1 MSKWTTGILADYV
14 GDMAQTRLDAAIA
27 GAAAN
32 VLIDLIGCAA
42 GGFDSAAAEATRQT
56 VVRLYADGP
65 AVIWF
70 GSAHRR
76 AEGAA
81 MANSTAASALDLDD
95 GHRRAGGH
103 PGAAIVPTVLAV
115 GPTAGGS
122 PGASGRE
129 LIAAIAAG
137 YEVAVR
143 IAAARDFKRLDT
155 LSTGRWCAYGTV
167 AAAGLLGR
175 DDPVTLAQAFAIAG
189 VLSPGLSAAGYS
201 TVMGN
206 QAKEGIPWA
215 VMTGLTALE
224 MARRGFTGPLDILD
238 HPDYFDA
245 AAITAGLGT
254 GSALQ
259 SVYFKPYACCRWIHS
274 ALDAIINLVKD
285 HHLAADDIQTVDV
298 FTFERTLRLNNYAD
312 PATLE
317 GAQYSLPFCLAVA
330 AVGGA
335 EALMPFSPD
344 WLQRPDIV
352 ALARRVN
359 LHIDPELDA
368 GFPAETGARVC
379 LQTAGGVLEKTVR
392 HPFGDPA
399 NPIDKIRLTAKFKKL
414 SAGVISP
421 QDQLDLLALID
432 RLADLAD
439 IAQIMD
445 CLRGSDAGD
454 APLRRSNKDNCTKFQ
469 LK

>member
-1 MSKWTTGILADYV
+1 MSKWTTRILADYV
-14 GDMAQTRLDAAIA
+14 GDMAQTRPAAAVA
-27 GAAAN
+27 GAVAN
-32 VLIDLIGCAA
+32 ALIDLIGCAA
-42 GGFDSAAAEATRQT
+42 GGFDSAAARAMRQT
-56 VVRLYADGP
+56 VVQLYADGP
-65 AVIWF
+65 AAIWF
-70 GSAHRR
+70 GSTHRR

-81 MANSTAASALDLDD
+81 MANSCAASALDLDD

-103 PGAAIVPTVLAV
+103 PGAAIVPAVLAV
-115 GPTAGGS
+115 GPTAGVS
-122 PGASGRE
+122 AGASGQD

-137 YEVAVR
+137 YEVGVR
-143 IAAARDFKRLDT
+143 VAAARDFKRLDT

-175 DDPVTLAQAFAIAG
+175 DDPATLAQAFAIAG

-224 MARRGFTGPLDILD
+224 LARRGFTGPLDILD
-238 HPDYFDA
+238 HADYFDA

-254 GSALQ
+254 GSQLN

-274 ALDAIINLVKD
+274 ALDAIIRLAKD
-285 HHLAADDIQTVDV
+285 HQLAADDIHSLDV

-335 EALMPFSPD
+335 EALMPLSPD
-344 WLQRPDIV
+344 WLHRPEIV

-359 LHIDPELDA
+359 LHLDTELDA
-368 GFPAETGARVC
+368 RFPAETGARVC
-379 LQTAGGVLEKTVR
+379 LQTAGGVVEQSVR
-392 HPFGDPA
+392 HPLGDPA
-399 NPIDKIRLTAKFKKL
+399 NPMDRIRLVAKFKKL
-414 SAGVISP
+414 AAGVISP
-421 QDQLDLLALID
+421 QDQADLLALID
-432 RLADLAD
+432 QLADLTD
-439 IAQIMD
+439 TAQIVD
-445 CLRGSDAGD
+445 CLRGPDAGG
-454 APLRRSNKDNCTKFQ
+454 ASHRR
-469 LK
+469 

>member
-1 MSKWTTGILADYV
+1 MSKWTTRILADYV
-14 GDMAQTRLDAAIA
+14 GDLAQTRPGAAVA

-32 VLIDLIGCAA
+32 ALIDLIGCAA
-42 GGFDSAAAEATRQT
+42 GGFDSAAARATRQT
-56 VVRLYADGP
+56 VVQIYADGP
-65 AVIWF
+65 AAVWF
-70 GSAHRR
+70 GPTRLR

-95 GHRRAGGH
+95 GHRHAGGH

-115 GPTAGGS
+115 APAAG
-122 PGASGRE
+122 ACGRD

-143 IAAARDFKRLDT
+143 VAAARDFKRLDT

-175 DDPVTLAQAFAIAG
+175 DDPATMAQAFAIAG

-224 MARRGFTGPLDILD
+224 LARRGFTGPLDILD
-238 HPDYFDA
+238 HADYFDA

-254 GSALQ
+254 GSALN

-274 ALDAIINLVKD
+274 ALDAIINLARD
-285 HHLAADDIQTVDV
+285 HHLAVDDIHTVDV

-335 EALMPFSPD
+335 QALMPLVPD
-344 WLQRPDIV
+344 WLHRPDIV

-359 LHIDPELDA
+359 LHVDPELDA
-368 GFPAETGARVC
+368 RFPSETGARVC
-379 LQTAGGVLEKTVR
+379 LQTGGGMLEQTVR
-392 HPFGDPA
+392 HPLGDPA
-399 NPIDKIRLTAKFKKL
+399 NPMDRTRRVAKFKKL
-414 SAGVISP
+414 TAGVIAP
-421 QDQLDLLALID
+421 QDQAALLALVD
-432 RLADLAD
+432 QLADLAD
-439 IAQIMD
+439 TAQIVD
-445 CLRGSDAGD
+445 CLRGPDAGD
-454 APLRRSNKDNCTKFQ
+454 GPRPALILSACQR
-469 LK
+469 

>member
-1 MSKWTTGILADYV
+1 MSKWTTRILADYV
-14 GDMAQTRLDAAIA
+14 GDIAQTRLDTALA

-32 VLIDLIGCAA
+32 ALIDLIGCAA
-42 GGFDSAAAEATRQT
+42 GGFDSAAARATRQT
-56 VVRLYADGP
+56 VVQLYADGP
-65 AVIWF
+65 AAIWF
-70 GSAHRR
+70 GSTHRR

-81 MANSTAASALDLDD
+81 MANSAAASALDLDD

-115 GPTAGGS
+115 GPTAGVN
-122 PGASGRE
+122 GRG

-143 IAAARDFKRLDT
+143 VAAARDFKRLDT
-155 LSTGRWCAYGTV
+155 MSTGRWCAYGTV
-167 AAAGLLGR
+167 AAAGMLGR
-175 DDPVTLAQAFAIAG
+175 DNPTTMAQAFAIAG

-224 MARRGFTGPLDILD
+224 LARRGFTGPLDILD
-238 HPDYFDA
+238 HTDYFDA

-254 GSALQ
+254 GNALN
-259 SVYFKPYACCRWIHS
+259 SIYFKPYACCRWIHS
-274 ALDAIINLVKD
+274 ALDAIINLVKGQN
-285 HHLAADDIQTVDV
+285 LTVADIHTVDV
-298 FTFERTLRLNNYAD
+298 FTFERTLRLNNDAD

-330 AVGGA
+330 VVGGA
-335 EALMPFSPD
+335 EALMPLSPD

-359 LHIDPELDA
+359 LHVDPELDA
-368 GFPAETGARVC
+368 RFPAETGVRIW
-379 LQTAGGVLEKTVR
+379 LQTAGGILEQAVR
-392 HPFGDPA
+392 HPLGDPA
-399 NPIDKIRLTAKFKKL
+399 NPMDRTRLVDKFKKL
-414 SAGVISP
+414 SAEVISVK
-421 QDQLDLLALID
+421 DQADLLALID

-439 IAQIMD
+439 TTQIVD
-445 CLRGSDAGD
+445 CLRGPDAGD
-454 APLRRSNKDNCTKFQ
+454 APDR
-469 LK
+469 